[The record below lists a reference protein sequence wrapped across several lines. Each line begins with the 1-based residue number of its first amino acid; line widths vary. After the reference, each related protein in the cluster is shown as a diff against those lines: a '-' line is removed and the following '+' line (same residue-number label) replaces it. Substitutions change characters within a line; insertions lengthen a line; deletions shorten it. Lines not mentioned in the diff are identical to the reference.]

1 MLNVFLIL
9 GLGGWKIANLL
20 KTEICV
26 CVFLTNT
33 RL

>member
-9 GLGGWKIANLL
+9 GLGGWEIANLL

-26 CVFLTNT
+26 RVFLTNT